1 MEALVKNKHF
11 LDLFKATPLSQIGIE
26 ALVYR
31 VVYFTSYTLL
41 FSYYGFLMNLVIFFF
56 IDGKRTKQRKNN
68 KNYKHIEKHVEK
80 YLCDNIK

>member
-1 MEALVKNKHF
+1 MEALVKDKHF
-11 LDLFKATPLSQIGIE
+11 LDLLKATPLSQIGIE

-41 FSYYGFLMNLVIFFF
+41 FSYYGYFMNLLIFFF

-68 KNYKHIEKHVEK
+68 KNYKYIEKHVEK
-80 YLCDNIK
+80 YLCDNKK